1 MEGPENCT
9 CALVGIF
16 CSQKMTLT
24 VVSLKRKDDVDTGQL
39 EQIREKEKL
48 NIVFEVSFATV
59 LISTA

>member
-9 CALVGIF
+9 SAPYVGIF

-39 EQIREKEKL
+39 EQIREKEKTQYC
-48 NIVFEVSFATV
+48 F
-59 LISTA
+59 